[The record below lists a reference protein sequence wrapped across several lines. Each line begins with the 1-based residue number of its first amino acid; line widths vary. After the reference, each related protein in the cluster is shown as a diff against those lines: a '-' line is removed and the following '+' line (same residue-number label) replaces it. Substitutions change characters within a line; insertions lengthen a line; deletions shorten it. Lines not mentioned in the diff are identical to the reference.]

1 MIQIQDVVIGP
12 MTPLHLPQVLEI
24 ERASYPDPWTQATFM
39 RELNASKIAA
49 TIVAHQD
56 DTVCGYIISWMI
68 LEEVHIGNV
77 AVASEFRRQGIGRMM
92 MEWLLEEGIQRG
104 CTFSTLEV
112 RRSNQAA
119 QLMYQNLGF
128 RAVACR
134 KTYYSEP
141 VEDAIVMLKSL

>member
-24 ERASYPDPWTQATFM
+24 ERASYPCPWTQATFM
-39 RELNASKIAA
+39 RELNASRIAV

-68 LEEVHIGNV
+68 LEVVHIGNV
-77 AVASEFRRQGIGRMM
+77 AVASEYRRQGIGRMM
-92 MEWLLEEGIQRG
+92 MEWLLEEGLQRG

-112 RRSNQAA
+112 RRSNHAA

-128 RAVACR
+128 RAVACQ
-134 KTYYSEP
+134 KTYYLEP